1 MDALTDSNYPN
12 SARGRS
18 CGGAGDCGVAQR
30 TAADGIW
37 LESGWNS
44 MDDYALA
51 IDVGGTFTDIVLLNL
66 DTGDFQLLKTPSTP
80 DDPSRGFIDGIS
92 RILKANGVNY
102 SQVRRIFHGTTIATN
117 AILEGKGTPVGVLV
131 SEGFKYV
138 LEIGRHSMARMANPH
153 VWVKPERPVPPER
166 VLEIP
171 ERTGFDGAIIT
182 ALDEEKVR
190 LAAEHFRSL
199 GIETVAVSLNHSYAN
214 PAHEQRVREL
224 VAETF
229 PGSHLSLSS
238 EVLPVFREY
247 ERTITTVLN
256 AYVMPRVSYY
266 IENLDQE
273 LRSLDVEA
281 PLLIMKSN
289 GGVIGAETAIRQ
301 PVHTA
306 LSGPAAGVM
315 AAIDVARNS
324 GVDDCI
330 SFDMGGTSTD
340 VSLVRNRTPT
350 VTLKGELGD
359 WPVQLPML
367 DIATIGAGGGSIAWL
382 TAAGNLNVGPRS
394 AGAVPGPVC
403 YGLGGTE
410 PTVTD
415 ANLVLGRINDTIA
428 GGALTLNAEAARKAI
443 QERIADPL
451 GLELHRAAHG
461 ILQIV
466 NYNMMGAI
474 RNVSV
479 ERGYDPRQF
488 ALVAFG
494 GAGPMHSVSVARLL
508 DMATVI
514 APPSPG
520 VASAYGLLVADFK
533 NDYARTSIQKPPD
546 YDHRAMEQIY
556 RALEGEAI
564 QWFDSEAVPS
574 DRRELTRSADLR
586 YAHQGFEVTVELTGT
601 EVDPGSLHDMVQY
614 FHREHDRLFGFSL
627 DQPVE
632 VVTLR
637 VTARGHLE
645 SPRMAPLSREMNTP
659 AEAIAGQRHVYFEET
674 NGFVPCNIYCRAK
687 LAPGSTI
694 DGPAVLENVD
704 STVVINPGWVGR
716 IDAYG
721 SCIMQPA

>member
-1 MDALTDSNYPN
+1 MD
-12 SARGRS
+12 
-18 CGGAGDCGVAQR
+18 
-30 TAADGIW
+30 
-37 LESGWNS
+37 E
-44 MDDYALA
+44 YALA
-51 IDVGGTFTDIVLLNL
+51 IDVGGTFTDIVLVNL
-66 DTGDFQLLKTPSTP
+66 TTGELQLLKTPSTP
-80 DDPSRGFIDGIS
+80 DDPSRGFIAGIT
-92 RILKANGVNY
+92 RILETNAVGP
-102 SQVRRIFHGTTIATN
+102 SQVRRILHGTTIATN

-131 SEGFKYV
+131 TDGFKYV
-138 LEIGRHSMARMANPH
+138 LEIGRHSMARLANPH

-166 VLEIP
+166 VLEVP
-171 ERTGFDGAIIT
+171 ERTAFDGSIVSV
-182 ALDEEKVR
+182 LDDDAV
-190 LAAEHFRSL
+190 LSATEHFRSQ
-199 GIETVAVSLNHSYAN
+199 GIESIAVSLNHSYAN
-214 PAHEQRVREL
+214 PAHEQRVRDL
-224 VAETF
+224 VLESF
-229 PGSHLSLSS
+229 PEAHLSLSS

-273 LRSLDVEA
+273 LRTLGVEA

-289 GGVIGAETAIRQ
+289 CGVIGAETAIRQ

-315 AAIDVARNS
+315 AAIDVAAKT
-324 GVDDCI
+324 GVEDCI

-340 VSLVRNRTPT
+340 VSLVNRRTPT
-350 VTLKGELGD
+350 ITLNGELGD

-403 YGLGGTE
+403 YGQGGTE

-428 GGALTLNAEAARKAI
+428 GGALTLDAEAARAAI
-443 QERIADPL
+443 QDKIATPL
-451 GLELHRAAHG
+451 GLDLHRAAHG

-479 ERGYDPRQF
+479 ERGYDPRDF

-494 GAGPMHSVSVARLL
+494 GAGPMHSISVARLL

-533 NDYARTSIQKPPD
+533 NDYARTSIQKPPN
-546 YDHRAMEQIY
+546 YDLGAMEAIY
-556 RALEGEAI
+556 RELEGDAA
-564 QWFDSEAVPS
+564 QWLDAESVPT

-586 YAHQGFEVTVELTGT
+586 YSHQGFEVAVELQGR
-601 EVDPGSLHDMVQY
+601 EVDSACLDATIQN
-614 FHREHDRLFGFSL
+614 FHQEHERLFGFSL

-632 VVTLR
+632 IVTVR
-637 VTARGHLE
+637 VTARGQLE
-645 SPRMAPLSREMNTP
+645 STAMAQLSRASSSPDESLLG
-659 AEAIAGQRHVYFEET
+659 ERQVYFEDT
-674 NGFVPCNIYCRAK
+674 AGFVPCGIYDRAT
-687 LAPGSTI
+687 LAPGSTV
-694 DGPAVLENVD
+694 DGPAILENID
-704 STVVINPGWVGR
+704 STVLIDPGWR
-716 IDAYG
+716 AWIDDYG
-721 SCIMQPA
+721 NCIMRPV

>member
-1 MDALTDSNYPN
+1 MD
-12 SARGRS
+12 
-18 CGGAGDCGVAQR
+18 C
-30 TAADGIW
+30 
-37 LESGWNS
+37 
-44 MDDYALA
+44 
-51 IDVGGTFTDIVLLNL
+51 
-66 DTGDFQLLKTPSTP
+66 
-80 DDPSRGFIDGIS
+80 
-92 RILKANGVNY
+92 

-131 SEGFKYV
+131 SDGFKYV
-138 LEIGRHSMARMANPH
+138 LEIGRHSMTRLSNPY
-153 VWVKPERPVPPER
+153 VWVKPERPVPPEW

-171 ERTGFDGAIIT
+171 ERTAFDGSIIT
-182 ALDEEKVR
+182 ALDEDAV
-190 LAAEHFRSL
+190 LSAAEQFRSQ
-199 GIETVAVSLNHSYAN
+199 GIESIAVSLNHSYAN
-214 PAHEQRVREL
+214 PAHEQRAREL
-224 VAETF
+224 VLESF
-229 PGSHLSLSS
+229 PGAHLSLSS

-266 IENLDQE
+266 LENLDHE
-273 LRSLDVEA
+273 LRDLGVEA

-315 AAIDVARNS
+315 AAVDVAAKT
-324 GVDDCI
+324 GVEDCI

-340 VSLVRNRTPT
+340 VSLVNRRTPT
-350 VTLKGELGD
+350 VTLNGELGD

-428 GGALTLNAEAARKAI
+428 GGALTLDAEAARAAI
-443 QERIADPL
+443 QEKIATPL
-451 GLELHRAAHG
+451 GLDLHRAAHG

-479 ERGYDPRQF
+479 ERGYDPRNF

-508 DMATVI
+508 DMTTVI
-514 APPSPG
+514 APSSPG

-533 NDYARTSIQKPPD
+533 NDYARTSVQKPPN
-546 YDHRAMEQIY
+546 YDLRAMEEVY
-556 RALEGEAI
+556 LGLEGEAAR
-564 QWFDSEAVPS
+564 WLDAESVPA

-586 YAHQGFEVTVELTGT
+586 YAHQGFEVTVELQGRK
-601 EVDPGSLHDMVQY
+601 VDSASLDATIQT

-632 VVTLR
+632 IVTVR
-637 VTARGHLE
+637 ATARGQLE
-645 SPRMAPLSREMNTP
+645 SAAMAPLSRGLSSPGESML
-659 AEAIAGQRHVYFEET
+659 GQRQVYFEDT
-674 NGFVPCNIYCRAK
+674 GGFVSCGIYDRAK
-687 LAPGSTI
+687 IAPGSTV
-694 DGPAVLENVD
+694 DGPAILENID
-704 STVVINPGWVGR
+704 STVIIDPGWRAR
-716 IDAYG
+716 IDDYG
-721 SCIMQPA
+721 NCIMRPV

>member
-1 MDALTDSNYPN
+1 MD
-12 SARGRS
+12 
-18 CGGAGDCGVAQR
+18 
-30 TAADGIW
+30 
-37 LESGWNS
+37 E
-44 MDDYALA
+44 YALA

-66 DTGDFQLLKTPSTP
+66 TTGELQLLKTPSTP
-80 DDPSRGFIDGIS
+80 DDPSRGFIAGIS
-92 RILKANGVNY
+92 RILETGGVDY

-131 SEGFKYV
+131 SDGFKYV
-138 LEIGRHSMARMANPH
+138 LEIGRHSMTRLANPH

-171 ERTGFDGAIIT
+171 ERTAFDGTVIT
-182 ALDEEKVR
+182 ALDEDAV
-190 LAAEHFRSL
+190 LSAAERFRGE
-199 GIETVAVSLNHSYAN
+199 GIESIAVSLNHSYAN
-214 PAHEQRVREL
+214 PAHEQRAREL
-224 VAETF
+224 MLESF
-229 PGSHLSLSS
+229 PGAHLSLSS

-266 IENLDQE
+266 IENLDRE
-273 LRSLDVEA
+273 LRELGVEA

-289 GGVIGAETAIRQ
+289 GGVIGTEAAIRQ
-301 PVHTA
+301 PVYTA

-315 AAIDVARNS
+315 AAIDVAAKS

-340 VSLVRNRTPT
+340 VSLVNRRTPT
-350 VTLKGELGD
+350 ITLNGELGD

-403 YGLGGTE
+403 YGLGGAE

-415 ANLVLGRINDTIA
+415 ANLVLGRINDSIA
-428 GGALTLNAEAARKAI
+428 GGALTLDIDAAKAAI
-443 QERIADPL
+443 QERVATPL
-451 GLELHRAAHG
+451 GLDPYRAAHG

-479 ERGYDPRQF
+479 ERGYDPRNF

-494 GAGPMHSVSVARLL
+494 GAGPMHAISVARLL

-533 NDYARTSIQKPPD
+533 NDYARTSVQKPPD
-546 YDHRAMEQIY
+546 YDLVAMEEIY
-556 RALEGEAI
+556 RQLETEAED
-564 QWFDSEAVPS
+564 WLDSEAVPRE
-574 DRRELTRSADLR
+574 RRAITRSADLR
-586 YAHQGFEVTVELTGT
+586 YAHQGFEVSVEL
-601 EVDPGSLHDMVQY
+601 EDRKVDAASLDAVIQG
-614 FHREHDRLFGFSL
+614 FHGEHDRLFGFSL

-632 VVTLR
+632 IVTLR
-637 VTARGHLE
+637 VTARGQLE
-645 SPRMAPLSREMNTP
+645 SAAVAPLARRTGTA
-659 AEAIAGQRHVYFEET
+659 AEALIGQRLVYFDDAD
-674 NGFVPCNIYCRAK
+674 GFRPCGIYDRAK
-687 LAPGSTI
+687 LAPGSSI
-694 DGPAVLENVD
+694 SGPAILENID
-704 STVVINPGWVGR
+704 STVIIDPGWR
-716 IDAYG
+716 ATIDNYG
-721 SCIMQPA
+721 NCIMQPA

>member
-1 MDALTDSNYPN
+1 
-12 SARGRS
+12 
-18 CGGAGDCGVAQR
+18 
-30 TAADGIW
+30 
-37 LESGWNS
+37 

-51 IDVGGTFTDIVLLNL
+51 IDVGGTFTDIVLLNVA
-66 DTGDFQLLKTPSTP
+66 TGDVQLLKTPSTP

-92 RILKANGVNY
+92 RILNANGVAY

-171 ERTGFDGAIIT
+171 ERTAFDGSIVT
-182 ALDEEKVR
+182 ALDEETVR
-190 LAAEHFRSL
+190 SAAEHFQRA
-199 GIETVAVSLNHSYAN
+199 GIESIAVSLNHSYAN
-214 PAHEQRVREL
+214 PGHELRAREL
-224 VAETF
+224 LSESF
-229 PGSHLSLSS
+229 PEAHLSLSS

-266 IENLDQE
+266 IENLDRE
-273 LRSLDVEA
+273 LRDLGVEA
-281 PLLIMKSN
+281 PILIMKSN

-315 AAIDVARNS
+315 AAVDVGRNS
-324 GVDDCI
+324 GVEDCI

-340 VSLVRNRTPT
+340 VSLVNGLAPT

-428 GGALTLNAEAARKAI
+428 GGALTLDVEAAKGAI
-443 QERIADPL
+443 QEKIASPL
-451 GLELHRAAHG
+451 GLDLFRAASG

-479 ERGYDPRQF
+479 ERGHDPRQF
-488 ALVAFG
+488 ALIAFG
-494 GAGPMHSVSVARLL
+494 GAGPMHSIGVARLL
-508 DMATVI
+508 DMTTVV
-514 APPSPG
+514 APPAPG

-533 NDYARTSIQKPPD
+533 NDYARTLVQKPPD
-546 YDHRAMEQIY
+546 YDHGAMEDIY
-556 RALEGEAI
+556 RSLEREAT
-564 QWFDSEAVPS
+564 QWLDSEAVPA
-574 DRRELTRSADLR
+574 DRRELERSADLR
-586 YAHQGFEVTVELTGT
+586 YSHQGFEVSVQLEAKAVGPSTL
-601 EVDPGSLHDMVQY
+601 DRAIGS
-614 FHREHDRLFGFSL
+614 FHQEHQRLFGFSL

-632 VVTLR
+632 IVTLR

-645 SPRMAPLSREMNTP
+645 SARMAPLSRNSNSP
-659 AEAIAGQRHVYFEET
+659 AEAMVGQRQVYLDDT
-674 NGFVPCNIYCRAK
+674 VGFVPCDIYDRAK
-687 LAPGSTI
+687 LGPGSTI
-694 DGPAVLENVD
+694 EGPTILENVD
-704 STVVINPGWVGR
+704 STVVIEPGWFGQ
-716 IDAYG
+716 IDDYG
-721 SCIMQPA
+721 NCIMQPL

>member
-1 MDALTDSNYPN
+1 M
-12 SARGRS
+12 R
-18 CGGAGDCGVAQR
+18 
-30 TAADGIW
+30 
-37 LESGWNS
+37 
-44 MDDYALA
+44 
-51 IDVGGTFTDIVLLNL
+51 
-66 DTGDFQLLKTPSTP
+66 LLKTPSTP
-80 DDPSRGFIDGIS
+80 DDPSRGFVTGIS
-92 RILKANGVNY
+92 EILKSNGVAY

-138 LEIGRHSMARMANPH
+138 LEIGRHSMARLANPH

-166 VLEIP
+166 VVEIS
-171 ERTGFDGAIIT
+171 ERTAFDGT
-182 ALDEEKVR
+182 VLESLDEDAVR
-190 LAAEHFRSL
+190 SAAAHFRNL
-199 GIETVAVSLNHSYAN
+199 GIDSIAISLTHSYAN
-214 PAHEQRVREL
+214 PAHELRAREL
-224 VAETF
+224 VLEEF
-229 PGSHLSLSS
+229 PGALVSLSS

-266 IENLDQE
+266 IENLDRDLRE
-273 LRSLDVEA
+273 LGVEA
-281 PLLIMKSN
+281 PLLIMTSN
-289 GGVIGAETAIRQ
+289 GGVMGAETATRR
-301 PVHTA
+301 PVYTA

-315 AAIDVARNS
+315 SAIDVS
-324 GVDDCI
+324 GNTGKEDCI

-340 VSLVRNRTPT
+340 VSLVSRRTPT
-350 VTLKGELGD
+350 VTLAGQLGA

-415 ANLVLGRINDTIA
+415 ANLVLGRIDNTIA
-428 GGALTLNAEAARKAI
+428 GGALTLDVEAARKTI
-443 QERIADPL
+443 QEKIAAPL
-451 GLELHRAAHG
+451 GLELERAAHG

-479 ERGYDPRQF
+479 ERGHDPRNF
-488 ALVAFG
+488 ALIAFG

-508 DMATVI
+508 DMTTVI

-533 NDYARTSIQKPPD
+533 NDYARTSVQKPPG
-546 YDHRAMEQIY
+546 YDLAAMEEIY
-556 RALEGEAI
+556 RELESEATR
-564 QWFDSEAVPS
+564 WLDSESVPE
-574 DRRELTRSADLR
+574 DRRELARSADLR
-586 YAHQGFEVTVELTGT
+586 YAHQGFEVTVGVTGK
-601 EVDPGSLHDMVQY
+601 VLDPSALDATMQQ
-614 FHREHDRLFGFSL
+614 FHSEHDRLFGFSL

-632 VVTLR
+632 FVTLR

-645 SPRMAPLSREMNTP
+645 TARVAPLSNEPGKP
-659 AEAIAGQRHVYFEET
+659 ADALLGRRRVYFEDAG
-674 NGFVPCNIYCRAK
+674 GFVSCDIYHRAQ

-694 DGPAVLENVD
+694 DGPAILENVD
-704 STVVINPGWVGR
+704 STVVIDPGWRAR
-716 IDAYG
+716 IDEYG
-721 SCIMQPA
+721 NCIVQPAF

>member
-1 MDALTDSNYPN
+1 
-12 SARGRS
+12 
-18 CGGAGDCGVAQR
+18 
-30 TAADGIW
+30 
-37 LESGWNS
+37 

-51 IDVGGTFTDIVLLNL
+51 VDVGGTFTDVVLLNL
-66 DTGDFQLLKTPSTP
+66 ATGQVRLLKTPSTP
-80 DDPSRGFIDGIS
+80 DDPSRGFITGVT
-92 RILKANGVNY
+92 RILQENGVAY

-138 LEIGRHSMARMANPH
+138 LEIGRHSMDRLANPH

-171 ERTGFDGAIIT
+171 GRTAFDGSALS
-182 ALDEEKVR
+182 ALDEDAVR
-190 LAAEHFRSL
+190 SAAARFRSD
-199 GIETVAVSLNHSYAN
+199 GIESIAVSLNHSYAN
-214 PAHEQRVREL
+214 PDHERRAGEL
-224 VAETF
+224 VLDTLPDA
-229 PGSHLSLSS
+229 HLSLSS

-256 AYVMPRVSYY
+256 AYVMPRVSGY
-266 IENLDQE
+266 IDNLDRD
-273 LRSLDVEA
+273 LRALGVEA

-289 GGVIGAETAIRQ
+289 GGVIGADTAIRQ
-301 PVHTA
+301 PVYTA

-315 AAIDVARNS
+315 SAIDVARS
-324 GVDDCI
+324 TGVEDCV

-340 VSLVRNRTPT
+340 VSLVSGRTPT
-350 VTLKGELGD
+350 VTLNGKLGN

-394 AGAVPGPVC
+394 AGAAPGPVC

-415 ANLVLGRINDTIA
+415 ANLVLGRIDDTIA
-428 GGALTLNAEAARKAI
+428 GGALTLDVDAARSAI
-443 QERIADPL
+443 REKIASPL

-479 ERGYDPRQF
+479 ERGHDPRDF

-494 GAGPMHSVSVARLL
+494 GAGPMHSISVARLL

-533 NDYARTSIQKPPD
+533 NDYARTSVQKAPD
-546 YDHRAMEQIY
+546 YDVAAME
-556 RALEGEAI
+556 RVFRGLEDEAAR
-564 QWFDSEAVPS
+564 WLDAESVPA

-586 YAHQGFEVTVELTGT
+586 YAHQGFEVSVEFAGGA
-601 EVDPGSLHDMVQY
+601 VDAAGLDDTIKN
-614 FHREHDRLFGFSL
+614 FHAEHRRLFGFSL
-627 DQPVE
+627 AQPVE
-632 VVTLR
+632 IVTLR
-637 VTARGHLE
+637 VTAFGHLD
-645 SPRMAPLSREMNTP
+645 SVSMARLSGDLGAP
-659 AEAIAGQRHVYFEET
+659 AYALTGRRDVYFEDAA
-674 NGFVPCNIYCRAK
+674 GFVPCDIFDRAR

-694 DGPAVLENVD
+694 DGPAILENVD
-704 STVVINPGWVGR
+704 STVVIDPGWR
-716 IDAYG
+716 ASIDDYG
-721 SCIMQPA
+721 NCVMRPI

>member
-1 MDALTDSNYPN
+1 MD
-12 SARGRS
+12 
-18 CGGAGDCGVAQR
+18 
-30 TAADGIW
+30 
-37 LESGWNS
+37 E
-44 MDDYALA
+44 YALA
-51 IDVGGTFTDIVLLNL
+51 IDVGGTFTDIVLVNL
-66 DTGDFQLLKTPSTP
+66 ATGGLQLLKTPSTP
-80 DDPSRGFIDGIS
+80 DDPSRGFIVGVT
-92 RILKANGVNY
+92 RILETNGVDY

-131 SEGFKYV
+131 SDGFKYV
-138 LEIGRHSMARMANPH
+138 LEIGRHSMTRLANPH

-166 VLEIP
+166 VLEIA
-171 ERTGFDGAIIT
+171 ERTAFDGSIVT
-182 ALDEEKVR
+182 VLDEDAV
-190 LAAEHFRSL
+190 LSAAEHFRSQ
-199 GIETVAVSLNHSYAN
+199 GIESIAVSLNHSYAN
-214 PAHEQRVREL
+214 PAHEQRAREL
-224 VAETF
+224 VLETF
-229 PGSHLSLSS
+229 PGAHLSLSS

-266 IENLDQE
+266 IENLDHE
-273 LRSLDVEA
+273 LRRLGVEA

-315 AAIDVARNS
+315 AAIDVAANT
-324 GVDDCI
+324 GVEDCI

-340 VSLVRNRTPT
+340 VSLVNRRTPT
-350 VTLKGELGD
+350 ITLNGELGD

-394 AGAVPGPVC
+394 AGAAPGPVC

-415 ANLVLGRINDTIA
+415 ANLALGRINDTIA
-428 GGALTLNAEAARKAI
+428 GGALTLDAEAAKAAI
-443 QERIADPL
+443 QDKIAAPL
-451 GLELHRAAHG
+451 GLDLHRAAHG

-479 ERGYDPRQF
+479 ERGHDPRNF

-508 DMATVI
+508 DMTTVI
-514 APPSPG
+514 APASPG

-533 NDYARTSIQKPPD
+533 NDYARTSIQKPPS
-546 YDHRAMEQIY
+546 YDLEAMEAIY
-556 RALEGEAI
+556 RELEGEAT
-564 QWFDSEAVPS
+564 QWLDAEAVPFG
-574 DRRELTRSADLR
+574 RRESARFADLR
-586 YAHQGFEVTVELTGT
+586 YAHQGFEVTVELQGSK
-601 EVDPGSLHDMVQY
+601 VDSATLDATIQN

-632 VVTLR
+632 IVTVR
-637 VTARGHLE
+637 VTARGQLE
-645 SPRMAPLSREMNTP
+645 SAGMASLARGLSGPGESL
-659 AEAIAGQRHVYFEET
+659 IGQRQVYFEDT
-674 NGFVPCNIYCRAK
+674 GGFVPCGIYDRAK
-687 LAPGSTI
+687 LAPGSTV
-694 DGPAVLENVD
+694 DGPAILENID
-704 STVVINPGWVGR
+704 STVVIDPGWRAR
-716 IDAYG
+716 IDEYG
-721 SCIMQPA
+721 NCIMRPV

>member
-1 MDALTDSNYPN
+1 
-12 SARGRS
+12 
-18 CGGAGDCGVAQR
+18 
-30 TAADGIW
+30 
-37 LESGWNS
+37 

-66 DTGDFQLLKTPSTP
+66 ATGDFQLLKTPSTP
-80 DDPSRGFIDGIS
+80 DDPSRGFMAGIS
-92 RILKANGVNY
+92 RILNARGVSY

-138 LEIGRHSMARMANPH
+138 LEIGRHNMARMANPH

-171 ERTGFDGAIIT
+171 ERTAFDGAIIT
-182 ALDEEKVR
+182 ALDEDAVR
-190 LAAEHFRSL
+190 SAAVHFRNE
-199 GIETVAVSLNHSYAN
+199 GIESIAVSLTHSYAN
-214 PAHEQRVREL
+214 PAHELRVRDL
-224 VAETF
+224 VLETF
-229 PGSHLSLSS
+229 PGAHLSLSS

-266 IENLDQE
+266 IENLDRK
-273 LRSLDVEA
+273 LSNLGVEA
-281 PLLIMKSN
+281 PLLVMKSN
-289 GGVIGAETAIRQ
+289 GGVIGAETATRQ
-301 PVHTA
+301 PVYTA

-315 AAIDVARNS
+315 SAVDVAANT
-324 GVDDCI
+324 GIEDCI

-340 VSLVRNRTPT
+340 VSLVSQRTPT
-350 VTLKGELGD
+350 ITLKGELGD

-367 DIATIGAGGGSIAWL
+367 DIATIGAGGGSIAYL

-403 YGLGGTE
+403 YGLGGAE

-415 ANLVLGRINDTIA
+415 ANLALGRIDDTIA
-428 GGALTLNAEAARKAI
+428 GGALHLDAAAARSAI
-443 QERIADPL
+443 QEKIASPL
-451 GLELHRAAHG
+451 GLDLYRAANG

-479 ERGYDPRQF
+479 ERGHDPRRF

-494 GAGPMHSVSVARLL
+494 GAGPMHSISVARLL

-533 NDYARTSIQKPPD
+533 NDYARTSIQKPPS
-546 YDHRAMEQIY
+546 YDPRVMENIY
-556 RALEGEAI
+556 RELESEAAH
-564 QWFDSEAVPS
+564 WLDSEAVHA

-586 YAHQGFEVTVELTGT
+586 YAHQGSEVTVEFAGRTVEPARL
-601 EVDPGSLHDMVQY
+601 EAMIQQ
-614 FHREHDRLFGFSL
+614 FHREHYRMFGFSL

-632 VVTLR
+632 IVTLR
-637 VTARGHLE
+637 VTARGQLE
-645 SPRMAPLSREMNTP
+645 SVRMAPLPPQLDIS
-659 AEAIAGQRHVYFEET
+659 AEALLGRRPVYFEDAE
-674 NGFVPCNIYCRAK
+674 GFISCDIYDRARV
-687 LAPGSTI
+687 APGSTI
-694 DGPAVLENVD
+694 DGPAILQNVD
-704 STVVINPGWVGR
+704 STVVIDPGWQAR
-716 IDAYG
+716 IDNYG
-721 SCIMQPA
+721 NCVMRPV

>member
-1 MDALTDSNYPN
+1 
-12 SARGRS
+12 
-18 CGGAGDCGVAQR
+18 
-30 TAADGIW
+30 
-37 LESGWNS
+37 

-51 IDVGGTFTDIVLLNL
+51 IDVGGTFTDIVLFNL
-66 DTGDFQLLKTPSTP
+66 TTGEIQLLKTPSTP
-80 DDPSRGFIDGIS
+80 EDPSQGFITGIS
-92 RILKANGVNY
+92 QILRDRGVTS

-138 LEIGRHSMARMANPH
+138 LEIGRHNMARMANPH

-171 ERTGFDGAIIT
+171 ERTAFDGAVIS
-182 ALDEEKVR
+182 ALNEDAVRAAARHFLDE
-190 LAAEHFRSL
+190 
-199 GIETVAVSLNHSYAN
+199 GIVSIAVSLTHSYAN
-214 PAHEQRVREL
+214 PAHELRIGEL
-224 VAETF
+224 VMETIDNA
-229 PGSHLSLSS
+229 HLSLSS

-256 AYVMPRVSYY
+256 AYVMPKVSSY
-266 IENLDQE
+266 IYNLDRQ
-273 LRSLDVEA
+273 LKHLGVEA

-301 PVHTA
+301 PVHTS

-315 AAIDVARNS
+315 AAIDVAGNT
-324 GVDDCI
+324 GIEDCI

-340 VSLVRNRTPT
+340 VSLVNRRTPT
-350 VTLKGELGD
+350 ITLNGELGP

-403 YGLGGTE
+403 YGQGGSE

-415 ANLVLGRINDTIA
+415 ANLVLGRIGDTIA
-428 GGALTLNAEAARKAI
+428 GGALTLDTAAAESAIRKK
-443 QERIADPL
+443 IADPL
-451 GLELHRAAHG
+451 GLDPHRAAQG

-479 ERGYDPRQF
+479 ERGHDPRNF
-488 ALVAFG
+488 ALIAFG
-494 GAGPMHSVSVARLL
+494 GAGPMHGISVARLL
-508 DMATVI
+508 DMTTVI
-514 APPSPG
+514 TPPSPG

-533 NDYARTSIQKPPD
+533 NDYARTSIQKPSSYD
-546 YDHRAMEQIY
+546 YQAIECIY
-556 RALEGEAI
+556 RDLEDEAT
-564 QWFDSEAVPS
+564 QWLDSEIVPP
-574 DRRELTRSADLR
+574 DQRKLLRSADLR
-586 YAHQGFEVTVELTGT
+586 YAHQGSEATVEFA
-601 EVDPGSLHDMVQY
+601 GSAVEQGGLDSVIRR
-614 FHREHDRLFGFSL
+614 FHQEHDRIFGFSL

-632 VVTLR
+632 IVTLR
-637 VTARGHLE
+637 VTARGQLE
-645 SPRMAPLSREMNTP
+645 SARMVPVLNEMSGP
-659 AEAIAGQRHVYFEET
+659 AESLLGKRQVYFEDT
-674 NGFVPCNIYCRAK
+674 ARFVPCDIYNRAR

-694 DGPAVLENVD
+694 AGPAILENVD
-704 STVVINPGWVGR
+704 STVVIDPGWRAR
-716 IDAYG
+716 IDGYCN
-721 SCIMQPA
+721 CIMQPF